1 MSKKKK
7 KQRKQKNLT
16 VSHEYEDK
24 ILDDLLRC
32 NTNCAS
38 MSHKKKIERTGLE
51 QIEHL
56 IDVLPGVNYIKTL
69 FLDYIFSSGITTGSI
84 IQDDILGD
92 FLYRKNMQGD
102 TNLATLRD
110 TIGSAAL
117 YGETGL
123 RKFNGD
129 LYMVKPGTYGAL
141 LRRTNGIEYPVGY
154 VIAEDGR
161 FLDGSDVQIPEDT
174 TYEEFMRILEDQKL
188 IFLSNSEF
196 VNIRNDTSQLH
207 GDPPFLR
214 DKLRLALLESVYSRL
229 GYDVDYDGPGRLI
242 LRPRGGYVT
251 GDINEVSTSRVMQES
266 MSNAE
271 KRLKGAQA
279 ELARVGEAVKNS
291 SSDSVILLSD
301 AFDDHIEHL
310 ERVTKA
316 TEFLDWIGNEGEI
329 IAQAVGMSP
338 SLLELGKVSGNV
350 SMQRILDNA
359 MENTI
364 VPLREHYA
372 IQFSAFV
379 ANMLGIDH
387 VYFGKYQLQSAPDI
401 NTTRTKVVEMMTML
415 NGIDTPEARQ
425 LVKDFASMLSYNI
438 HNDDKSLVRLGV
450 SKSDILE
457 KVKLIEQ
464 KESKSNEQTT

>member
-7 KQRKQKNLT
+7 KKKLNYNRFE
-16 VSHEYEDK
+16 SEEDK
-24 ILDDLLRC
+24 ILDDLLNC

-38 MSHKKKIERTGLE
+38 LVHKKQIKRTGLA

-69 FLDYIFSSGITTGSI
+69 FLDYIFSSGVTTGSI
-84 IQDDILGD
+84 VQDQKLGD
-92 FLYRKNMQGD
+92 FLYRKNMQGN
-102 TNLATLRD
+102 TNLAVLRD

-117 YGETGL
+117 FGETGL
-123 RKFNGD
+123 RRFNGD
-129 LYMVKPGTYGAL
+129 LYMVEPGTYGAL
-141 LRRTNGIEYPVGY
+141 IKRDQGITFPVGY
-154 VIAEDGR
+154 VISDDGR
-161 FLDGSDVQIPEDT
+161 LLEASDVQIPEDT
-174 TYEEFMRILEDQKL
+174 SYEEFMRTLEEQHL
-188 IFLSNSEF
+188 IFLTNKEF

-207 GDPPFLR
+207 GDAPFLR

-229 GYDVDYDGPGRLI
+229 GYDVEYDGPGRII

-251 GDINEVSTSRVMQES
+251 GDVNEVSTSRVMQES
-266 MSNAE
+266 LSNAE

-279 ELARVGEAVKNS
+279 EFTRVSEAVKNS

-372 IQFSAFV
+372 IQFSAFIS
-379 ANMLGIDH
+379 NMLGIDH
-387 VYFGKYQLQSAPDI
+387 VYFGKYELQSAPDA

-415 NGIDTPEARQ
+415 HSIELPETEQ
-425 LVKDFASMLSYNI
+425 LVKDFASMLSYDI
-438 HNDDKSLVRLGV
+438 HNDDNSLVRLGV
-450 SKSDILE
+450 EKSDILE

-464 KESKSNEQTT
+464 KESKSNEQTS

>member
-7 KQRKQKNLT
+7 KQKKLT
-16 VSHEYEDK
+16 VAEEYEDK
-24 ILDDLLRC
+24 VLDDLLKC
-32 NTNCAS
+32 NTSCAS
-38 MSHKKKIERTGLE
+38 LVHKKELKRTGLA

-69 FLDYIFSSGITTGSI
+69 FLDYIFSSGVTTGSI
-84 IQDDILGD
+84 VQDQKLGD
-92 FLYRKNMQGD
+92 FLYRKNMQGN
-102 TNLATLRD
+102 TNLAVLRD

-123 RKFNGD
+123 RRFNGD
-129 LYMVKPGTYGAL
+129 LYMVNPGTYGAL
-141 LRRTNGIEYPVGY
+141 LRRVEGIEYPVGY
-154 VIAEDGR
+154 VISEDGR
-161 FLDGSDVQIPEDT
+161 LLEASDVKIPEDT
-174 TYEEFMRILEDQKL
+174 SYDEFLRILEEQKL
-188 IFLSNSEF
+188 IFLSNKEF
-196 VNIRNDTSQLH
+196 VNIRNDTSLLH

-229 GYDVDYDGPGRLI
+229 GYDVNYDGPGRLI

-251 GDINEVSTSRVMQES
+251 GDVNEVSTSRVMQES

-316 TEFLDWIGNEGEI
+316 TEFLDWIENEGEI

-379 ANMLGIDH
+379 SNMLGIDH
-387 VYFGKYQLQSAPDI
+387 VYFGKYELQSAPDA

-415 NGIDTPEARQ
+415 HSIEMPETEQ
-425 LVKDFASMLSYNI
+425 LVKDFASMLSYDI
-438 HNDDKSLVRLGV
+438 HNDDNSLVRLGV
-450 SKSDILE
+450 GKSDILE
-457 KVKLIEQ
+457 KVKLIE
-464 KESKSNEQTT
+464 KESKSYEQTT

>member
-7 KQRKQKNLT
+7 KKKLNP
-16 VSHEYEDK
+16 VIYESEEDK
-24 ILDDLLRC
+24 ILDNMLECRTD
-32 NTNCAS
+32 CAS
-38 MSHKKKIERTGLE
+38 VSPKKERKRTGLQ

-69 FLDYIFSSGITTGSI
+69 LLDYIFSSGVTTGSI
-84 IQDDILGD
+84 VQDQKLAD
-92 FLYRKNMQGD
+92 FLYRKNMRGD
-102 TNLATLRD
+102 TNLAVLKD
-110 TIGSAAL
+110 SIGSAAL

-123 RKFNGD
+123 RRFNGD
-129 LYMVKPGTYGAL
+129 LYRVEPGTYGAII
-141 LRRTNGIEYPVGY
+141 RREQGIVFPVGY
-154 VIAEDGR
+154 VISADGR
-161 FLDGSDVQIPEDT
+161 LLEANDINIPDDA
-174 TYEEFMRILEDQKL
+174 TYEEFMRILEEQNL
-188 IFLSNSEF
+188 IFLSNRDF
-196 VNIRNDTSQLH
+196 VNIRNDTSLLH

-242 LRPRGGYVT
+242 LRPRSGYIT
-251 GDINEVSTSRVMQES
+251 GDVNEISTSRVMQES
-266 MSNAE
+266 VSNAD
-271 KRLKGAQA
+271 KRLQGAQK
-279 ELARVGEAVKNS
+279 ELARVGEAIKNS
-291 SSDSVILLSD
+291 TSDSVILLSD

-338 SLLELGKVSGNV
+338 SLLELGKISGNV

-372 IQFSAFV
+372 TQFSAFIADLV
-379 ANMLGIDH
+379 GIDH
-387 VYFGKYQLQSAPDI
+387 VYFGKYELQSAPDI
-401 NTTRTKVVEMMTML
+401 ETTRTKVVEMMTML
-415 NGIDTPEARQ
+415 NGIDTPETRQ
-425 LVKDFASMLSYNI
+425 LVKDFASMLSYDI
-438 HNDDKSLVRLGV
+438 HNDDGSLVRLGV
-450 SKSDILE
+450 ARSNIME
-457 KVKLIEQ
+457 KIKLIE

>member
-1 MSKKKK
+1 MKKKK
-7 KQRKQKNLT
+7 KQKKSKTQLAINRY
-16 VSHEYEDK
+16 SEEEDK
-24 ILDDLLRC
+24 ILDDFLAC

-38 MSHKKKIERTGLE
+38 VVHKKEIKRTGLA

-69 FLDYIFSSGITTGSI
+69 FLDYIFSSGVTTGSI
-84 IQDDILGD
+84 VQDERLGD
-92 FLYRKNMQGD
+92 FLYRKNLQGN
-102 TNLATLRD
+102 TNLAVLRD

-117 YGETGL
+117 YGEAGL
-123 RKFNGD
+123 RQLNGNIY
-129 LYMVKPGTYGAL
+129 LVEPGTYAAVI
-141 LRRTNGIEYPVGY
+141 RRYEGMMIPIGY

-161 FLDGSDVQIPEDT
+161 LLEANDVDISNVENLD
-174 TYEEFMRILEDQKL
+174 EFYRILSDQKL
-188 IFLSNSEF
+188 IFLNNTEF
-196 VNIRNDTSQLH
+196 VNIRNDTTYLH

-214 DKLRLALLESVYSRL
+214 DKLRLSLLESVYSRL

-251 GDINEVSTSRVMQES
+251 GDVNEISTARVMQES
-266 MSNAE
+266 VSNAE
-271 KRLKGAQA
+271 KRLRGAQK
-279 ELARVGEAVKNS
+279 EIARVGEAIKNS

-316 TEFLDWIGNEGEI
+316 TEFFDWIGNEGEI

-372 IQFSAFV
+372 IQFSAFISNLV
-379 ANMLGIDH
+379 GIDH
-387 VYFGKYQLQSAPDI
+387 VYFGKYELQSAPDAE
-401 NTTRTKVVEMMTML
+401 TTRTKVVEMMTML
-415 NGIDTPEARQ
+415 NSIEMPETKQ
-425 LVKDFASMLSYNI
+425 LVKDFASMLSYDI
-438 HNDDKSLVRLGV
+438 HNDDGSLVRLGV
-450 SKSDILE
+450 GKSDILE
-457 KVKLIEQ
+457 KVKLI
-464 KESKSNEQTT
+464 SKGE

>member
-7 KQRKQKNLT
+7 KKYIENIE
-16 VSHEYEDK
+16 SEEDK
-24 ILDDLLRC
+24 ILDDLISCRS
-32 NTNCAS
+32 NCANF
-38 MSHKKKIERTGLE
+38 MTKKKVKRSGLE

-69 FLDYIFSSGITTGSI
+69 FLDYIFSSGVTTGSI
-84 IQDDILGD
+84 IQDEKLGE
-92 FLYRKNMQGD
+92 FLYRMNMQGN
-102 TNLATLRD
+102 TNLAVLRD
-110 TIGSAAL
+110 SIGSAAL
-117 YGETGL
+117 FGETGI

-141 LRRTNGIEYPVGY
+141 TRRIAGIEYPVMY
-154 VIAEDGR
+154 FCSDDGR
-161 FLDGSDVQIPEDT
+161 KLGYSDIQIPEDAT
-174 TYEEFMRILEDQKL
+174 FEEFVEVFRDQHLVLLPKDQ
-188 IFLSNSEF
+188 F
-196 VNIRNDTSQLH
+196 VNIRNDTSLLH

-214 DKLRLALLESVYSRL
+214 DKLRLQLLESVYARL

-251 GDINEVSTSRVMQES
+251 GDVNEISTTRVMQES

-271 KRLKGAQA
+271 KRLKNAQA
-279 ELARVGEAVKNS
+279 EIARVGEAIKNS

-301 AFDDHIEHL
+301 AFDDNITHL
-310 ERVTKA
+310 EKVTKA
-316 TEFLDWIGNEGEI
+316 TEFFDWIGNEGEI

-338 SLLELGKVSGNV
+338 SLLELGKISGNV

-372 IQFSAFV
+372 IQFSAFI
-379 ANMLGIDH
+379 ADMLGIDH
-387 VYFGKYQLQSAPDI
+387 VYFGKYELQSAPDAE
-401 NTTRTKVVEMMTML
+401 TMRTKVVEMMTML
-415 NGIDTPEARQ
+415 NSIDMPETKQ
-425 LVKDFASMLSYNI
+425 LVKDFASMLSYDI
-438 HNDDKSLVRLGV
+438 HNDDNSLVRLGV
-450 SKSDILE
+450 GKSNILE

-464 KESKSNEQTT
+464 KERE